1 MNEKEKDEKGED
13 KMNASAMK
21 PQMPFITKNELKRTP
36 ATQENRRIAE
46 FLDSHEFSFSIDKV
60 TKKINSSISS
70 K

>member
-1 MNEKEKDEKGED
+1 MNEKERDEKGED
-13 KMNASAMK
+13 KMNASVMK
-21 PQMPFITKNELKRTP
+21 PQMPFVTKNELKRTP

-46 FLDSHEFSFSIDKV
+46 FLDAHEFSFSIDKV